1 MLVPLVFAL
10 SIALWF
16 AAQVGKWRDE
26 RRFARVAASPVH
38 TSLHEM
44 TWQEFER
51 LAGRAFVS
59 IGYQVQHTGRA
70 GADGG
75 IDLVLHRGSET
86 ALVQCKHWK
95 ANKVSV
101 EKVRELFGLMAER
114 GAAQGFLVSAG
125 DYTRD
130 AGRFASGKNVSLV
143 TGDQLHHLISRGRM
157 PSKIPVAGAVQVAAV
172 FDAQSCP
179 DCGGGMVERT
189 ARRGRNVGQT
199 FWGCRK
205 YPQCNGIR
213 MGGTRSAN

>member
-1 MLVPLVFAL
+1 
-10 SIALWF
+10 
-16 AAQVGKWRDE
+16 
-26 RRFARVAASPVH
+26 
-38 TSLHEM
+38 M

-51 LAGRAFVS
+51 LVGRAFVS
-59 IGYQVQHTGRA
+59 MGYKVQHTGRA

-75 IDLVLHRGSET
+75 IDLILRRGSET

-114 GAAQGFLVSAG
+114 GAAQGYLVSAG

-130 AGRFASGKNVSLV
+130 AGRFASGKNITLV
-143 TGDQLHHLISRGRM
+143 TGEQLHRLISIGRL
-157 PSKIPVAGAVQVAAV
+157 PSEVSVTEAVQVAAV
-172 FDAQSCP
+172 FDGQSCP
-179 DCGGGMVERT
+179 DCGGAMVERT
-189 ARRGRNVGQT
+189 ARRGRNIGQT

-213 MGGTRSAN
+213 MGGGRPAN